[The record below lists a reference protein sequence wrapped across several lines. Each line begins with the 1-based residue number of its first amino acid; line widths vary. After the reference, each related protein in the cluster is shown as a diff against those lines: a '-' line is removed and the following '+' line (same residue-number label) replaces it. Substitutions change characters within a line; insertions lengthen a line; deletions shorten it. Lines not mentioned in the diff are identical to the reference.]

1 MLQFLRLLASDKDD
15 EDSDDEDDDPAN
27 FDLPDI
33 TLSRETTSFLDLGTG
48 NGSLLSSLSSHKFSG
63 RLHGIDYSP
72 QSVALAR
79 KIAEAK
85 GQPIT
90 FTTWDLLS
98 GPMEDALGDQTDG
111 YDVLLDKGTFD
122 AISLSAATNDDGQR
136 IMAGYRPRALSL
148 LKVGGIFLITSCNWT
163 EDELKGWFVNS
174 QDETVGKF
182 AVVGRVKYRTFS
194 FGGVKGQTISTLCM
208 QRVS

>member
-1 MLQFLRLLASDKDD
+1 MANPNHLEPSELGTKEYWDNLYTRELSNNEADPTDIGTVWFDDSDAEQKMLQFLRLLASDAD
-15 EDSDDEDDDPAN
+15 EQDSDDEDDDPAN

-48 NGSLLSSLSSHKFSG
+48 NGSLLSSLATHNFSG
-63 RLHGIDYSP
+63 PLHGIDYSP

-90 FTTWDLLS
+90 FTTWDLLA
-98 GPMEDALGDQTDG
+98 GPMEDAFGDQKDG

-122 AISLSAATNDDGQR
+122 AISLSAATNESGQR
-136 IMAGYRPRALSL
+136 IMAGYRPRATGTTRL
-148 LKVGGIFLITSCNWT
+148 VC
-163 EDELKGWFVNS
+163 
-174 QDETVGKF
+174 
-182 AVVGRVKYRTFS
+182 
-194 FGGVKGQTISTLCM
+194 
-208 QRVS
+208 